1 MITLGTMYTCHE
13 KWTLFSHLWRKFQVS
28 RMITYRITVM
38 LPRYKVAKQGNYW
51 YHFYNEF
58 WYDAVLDLGLN
69 PGRPAL
75 EASTIPLG
83 YRGGGEAST
92 LPLGYRGGGE
102 ASTLPLGYRVGGEA
116 STLPLGYRGG
126 GFS

>member
-1 MITLGTMYTCHE
+1 
-13 KWTLFSHLWRKFQVS
+13 
-28 RMITYRITVM
+28 MITYRITVM